1 MTSTA
6 NDKQSIDPE
15 TRKRFMEAGI
25 LAFILVP
32 ALAAA
37 LYYVRAWESQDW
49 LRLIAVIVLSLFFP
63 LLAYS
68 FYFFRKERRKVE
80 IERIVSKLD
89 LKGDSAYIEMFTD
102 IRTGPYFCLASG
114 IACLVT
120 LFGLPILFLG
130 DKIGID
136 ELAALPLGDQKNGFP
151 ALGSRLIFGMA
162 FLGAYFWGVQYAFRR
177 YVLNDLIPGVF
188 YSLAIRMLLASTLAL
203 LAFNA
208 FASPEGR
215 GVSDAAIDISL
226 WPAIAFLIG
235 TFPQRGLQWLTE
247 RVPGFSTKANPSVR
261 ALPVDMIEGIGPYDK
276 MRLQELGI
284 ESCHD
289 LAMADFI
296 PLVLKT
302 SYGAREVVDWLL
314 QAKLCVYC
322 GQAVGDLRQHGIRS
336 IVELADL
343 DDQQIR
349 DLSANTSANE
359 FSLLRARDLVTKDPE
374 LLRLMSVAGRLGE
387 YTLTRQGAGQ
397 DAGPDSP
404 PPQGEPTGDPAA

>member
-6 NDKQSIDPE
+6 NDKQSIDPGI
-15 TRKRFMEAGI
+15 MEAGI

-68 FYFFRKERRKVE
+68 FYFFRKERRNVE
-80 IERIVSKLD
+80 LEHIVSKLD
-89 LKGDSAYIEMFTD
+89 LKGDSAYVEMFTE

-114 IACLVT
+114 IAWLVT
-120 LFGLPILFLG
+120 LFGLLILFLG

-136 ELAALPLGDQKNGFP
+136 KLAAFPLGDQKFP
-151 ALGSRLIFGMA
+151 APGSRLIFGMA

-208 FASPEGR
+208 FASAEGG

-247 RVPGFSTKANPSVR
+247 RVPGFSTTANSSVR
-261 ALPVDMIEGIGPYDK
+261 ALPVDMIEGIGSYDK

-374 LLRLMSVAGRLGE
+374 LSRLMSVAERLGE
-387 YTLTRQGAGQ
+387 YTWTRQGAGQ

-404 PPQGEPTGDPAA
+404 PLQGEPTGDPAA